1 MRDPTGSRQLGP
13 ALPPTLVAA
22 GAGAVWGVVA
32 FQIMWGYTS
41 IVVTRPFVNSL
52 PGLIAFLPVRLV
64 LFGIRFAE
72 VHVAGH
78 PFDFS
83 RNHAWIGLVSAAAGA
98 LLLWSVA
105 ALVKVI
111 LGRRRPE
118 TRAEA

>member
-1 MRDPTGSRQLGP
+1 MRDPTGSRQLSP
-13 ALPPTLVAA
+13 AFRPAPVAA

-41 IVVTRPFVNSL
+41 IVVMRPFVNSV

-64 LFGIRFAE
+64 LYGIRFAE

-83 RNHAWIGLVSAAAGA
+83 RNHAWIGLASAAVGA
-98 LLLWSVA
+98 LLLGSVG
-105 ALVKVI
+105 ALVTVI
-111 LGRRRPE
+111 LGRRRSGA
-118 TRAEA
+118 RARA